1 MNRILKVTRLHLNK
15 RELAF
20 GRLLLIIGIVW
31 LISVII
37 ILAIQRAGVDPAN
50 PAYIDGA
57 RQNMGVVWSLP
68 GFLVYFGVQAIATT
82 FPFALALGTT
92 RRAYVLGTAVSSL
105 VQAAYIT
112 VVLSILLMIELA
124 TDHWFMGLYV
134 LDTYLLGSGNIG
146 FLAVAVFVGVFALLS
161 IGGIFGAFWVRYG
174 SKGPALF
181 GLALALGLAL
191 LILALVPQAE
201 AIFAGITGP
210 RLAIAGLLIAL
221 VSLVGT
227 WLCMR
232 RTSVR

>member
-1 MNRILKVTRLHLNK
+1 MNRVLKVTRLHLNK

-20 GRLLLIIGIVW
+20 GTPLFIIGIVW
-31 LISVII
+31 LISVVI
-37 ILAIQRAGVDPAN
+37 ILAIQRTGVDPAN
-50 PAYIDGA
+50 AAYIDGA
-57 RQNMGVVWSLP
+57 RQNMGMVWSLP
-68 GFLVYFGVQAIATT
+68 GFLVYLGVQAIATT

-105 VQAAYIT
+105 FQAAYIT

-134 LDTYLLGSGNIG
+134 LDIYALGSGNIG
-146 FLAVAVFVGVFALLS
+146 FLAAAVFVGVFALLS
-161 IGGIFGAFWVRYG
+161 IGGVFGAFWVRYG
-174 SKGPALF
+174 SKGPALL
-181 GLALALGLAL
+181 GLVLALSLAL
-191 LILALVPQAE
+191 LVLALVPQAG
-201 AIFAGITGP
+201 AIIAGITGP